1 VSERLVVIGAIARAH
16 GLSGEVRVT
25 PMTDH
30 PERFERLRDCLLWDT
45 ARDRREQHRITAV
58 RRQGTA
64 VLVTLEGCDSA
75 EAATALVGRL
85 VALPEDDALP
95 LAPGHFYPWQ
105 LEGCRVVTEDG
116 REVGRVTGIERSPA
130 QDLWVVADEA
140 REHLIPA
147 VPEIVSEVDLE
158 ARRVVIR
165 PPEGLLDL

>member
-1 VSERLVVIGAIARAH
+1 MSERLVVIGAIARAH

-30 PERFERLRDCLLWDT
+30 PERFGRLRECLLWDT

-64 VLVTLEGCDSA
+64 VLVT
-75 EAATALVGRL
+75 
-85 VALPEDDALP
+85 
-95 LAPGHFYPWQ
+95 